1 MKKTHLVY
9 LLCGMLLVSCGG
21 GKTIKPA
28 PKPSAATTPAS
39 SPAQPAPSVDT
50 GSVSVKPDGSKPG
63 GYYLDDGPGENP
75 PANLDSIPD
84 AVPKEEP
91 MQPRLNKPYV
101 ALGQTY
107 RPMPTVQS
115 YKMRGIASWYGKRFH
130 GKKTSSGELYDMYA
144 MTAAHTVLPLPS
156 YAKVTNLANGR
167 SVVVRINDRGPF
179 KKDRIIDLSYAAA
192 YKLGLIARG
201 SGLVEV
207 EAVDKHYSTKR
218 EPAVHVAEKTLEGK
232 QAALTTSPDSM
243 AKDTPAEVATPTV
256 ATALPLAS
264 AEQTRVMPVQSAEAI
279 ESSAIQSYYVQAG
292 AFKNEDNADNLMKR
306 IQALEIAPDIGIS
319 RVYNNA
325 LHRLRL
331 GPFSAKREAELLV
344 SQLRKQ
350 LNVSAII
357 LNQ

>member
-1 MKKTHLVY
+1 MHLVY

-21 GKTIKPA
+21 NKTIKPA
-28 PKPSAATTPAS
+28 PKPSAASTSTVP
-39 SPAQPAPSVDT
+39 PAQSAPSATDT
-50 GSVSVKPDGSKPG
+50 GIVSEKPEGANKPG

-91 MQPRLNKPYV
+91 VIPRLNKPYV
-101 ALGQTY
+101 ALGQAY

-130 GKKTSSGELYDMYA
+130 GKKTSSGEPYDMYA

-192 YKLGLIARG
+192 YKLGLVARG

-207 EAVDKHYSTKR
+207 EAVDKHYSPKR
-218 EPAVHVAEKTLEGK
+218 EPVVGVTEKALEIK
-232 QAALTTSPDSM
+232 QAALTTTNPDLM
-243 AKDTPAEVATPTV
+243 AKDTPVEATTSSV
-256 ATALPLAS
+256 ATALPSTS
-264 AEQTRVMPVQSAEAI
+264 AEQVNVTPAPVAAVEP
-279 ESSAIQSYYVQAG
+279 SSIQSYYVQAG

-306 IQALEIAPDIGIS
+306 IQALEIAPNIGIS
-319 RVYNNA
+319 RVYNNT

-350 LNVSAII
+350 LNVPAII

>member
-1 MKKTHLVY
+1 MKKMHIVY
-9 LLCGMLLVSCGG
+9 LLCSMLLISCGG
-21 GKTIKPA
+21 HRTTKA
-28 PKPSAATTPAS
+28 DTTPPAAS
-39 SPAQPAPSVDT
+39 TPAPSTSADAAAA
-50 GSVSVKPDGSKPG
+50 KPDGASKPG

-75 PANLDSIPD
+75 PANLESIPD

-91 MQPRLNKPYV
+91 LQPRLNKPYV

-107 RPMPTVQS
+107 EPMTKALS
-115 YKMRGIASWYGKRFH
+115 YKKRGVASWYGKRFH
-130 GKKTSSGELYDMYA
+130 GRKTSSGEPYDMYA

-218 EPAVHVAEKTLEGK
+218 EPVVNVTEKAPEIK
-232 QAALTTSPDSM
+232 QAALTTTPDAM
-243 AKDTPAEVATPTV
+243 AKDTPAEAATSSAV
-256 ATALPLAS
+256 TALPPAS
-264 AEQTRVMPVQSAEAI
+264 AEQVKVAPATVAAVEP
-279 ESSAIQSYYVQAG
+279 SAIQSYYVQAG
-292 AFKNEDNADNLMKR
+292 AFKNEDNAENLMKR
-306 IQALEIAPDIGIS
+306 IQALEIAPNIGIS

-331 GPFSAKREAELLV
+331 GPFGARREAELFV
-344 SQLRKQ
+344 SRLRNQ
-350 LNVSAII
+350 LNVPAII
-357 LNQ
+357 LNP

>member
-1 MKKTHLVY
+1 MKKMHIVY
-9 LLCGMLLVSCGG
+9 LLCSMLLISCGG
-21 GKTIKPA
+21 HRTAKPDTT
-28 PKPSAATTPAS
+28 PPAASTPPAS
-39 SPAQPAPSVDT
+39 STPSASADAAAA
-50 GSVSVKPDGSKPG
+50 KPDSASKPG

-75 PANLDSIPD
+75 PANLERIPD

-91 MQPRLNKPYV
+91 LQPRLNKPYV

-107 RPMPTVQS
+107 QPMTKAQS
-115 YKMRGIASWYGKRFH
+115 YKKRGVASWYGKRFH
-130 GKKTSSGELYDMYA
+130 GRKTSSGELYDMYA

-156 YAKVTNLANGR
+156 YAKVTNVANGR

-218 EPAVHVAEKTLEGK
+218 ELVVGVTETTQEIK
-232 QAALTTSPDSM
+232 QAALTTNSDSM
-243 AKDTPAEVATPTV
+243 ANGTPAEAATSSV
-256 ATALPLAS
+256 ATALPPAS
-264 AEQTRVMPVQSAEAI
+264 AEQGKVAPAPVAAVEP
-279 ESSAIQSYYVQAG
+279 SSIQSYYVQAG
-292 AFKNEDNADNLMKR
+292 AFKNEVNADNLMKR
-306 IQALEIAPDIGIS
+306 IQALEIAPNIGIS

-331 GPFSAKREAELLV
+331 GPFSAKGEAELLV

-350 LNVSAII
+350 LNVPAII

>member
-1 MKKTHLVY
+1 MKKTHIVY

-21 GKTIKPA
+21 GRTTKPDSTPPAASTPA
-28 PKPSAATTPAS
+28 PPTSQPATSPGADTAATKSDSA
-39 SPAQPAPSVDT
+39 
-50 GSVSVKPDGSKPG
+50 SKPG

-75 PANLDSIPD
+75 PANLESIPD

-91 MQPRLNKPYV
+91 LQPRLNKPYV

-107 RPMPTVQS
+107 QPMTKAQS
-115 YKMRGIASWYGKRFH
+115 YKKRGVASWYGKRFH
-130 GKKTSSGELYDMYA
+130 GKKTSSGEPYDMYA

-207 EAVDKHYSTKR
+207 EAVDKRYATKR
-218 EPAVHVAEKTLEGK
+218 TSEDTVAETTPEAKPMVAENENS
-232 QAALTTSPDSM
+232 AARAVPVM
-243 AKDTPAEVATPTV
+243 ADTPSEGSVPSPVSTEQAKVASVPTAETVGSAT
-256 ATALPLAS
+256 
-264 AEQTRVMPVQSAEAI
+264 
-279 ESSAIQSYYVQAG
+279 IQSYYVQAG
-292 AFKNEDNADNLMKR
+292 AFKHEDNAENLMKR
-306 IQALEIAPDIGIS
+306 IQALEIAPNIGIS

-331 GPFSAKREAELLV
+331 GPFGARREAEQFA

-350 LNVSAII
+350 LNVPAII